1 MKKTLSPAPMMEHVH
16 EKDIVMVCVTR
27 QRTCARL
34 VECGEEIA
42 RARNLPLHIVHA
54 VKTGENFLGNAVE
67 GEALEYL
74 FTAAQLA
81 GGSLAMLRADDVE
94 GTLETYAKAH
104 KAAVLVLGASPSSAE
119 DSFVSQIKRR
129 LPEMQVEIV

>member
-54 VKTGENFLGNAVE
+54 VKTGENFLGNAIE

-94 GTLETYAKAH
+94 GSLETYAKAH
-104 KAAVLVLGASPSSAE
+104 NASVVVLGASPNTSG
-119 DSFVSQIKRR
+119 DSFVSHLQRR
-129 LPEMQVEIV
+129 LPGIQVEIV

>member
-1 MKKTLSPAPMMEHVH
+1 MKKTLSPASMMEHEH
-16 EKDIVMVCVTR
+16 EKHIVMVCVTR

-34 VECGEEIA
+34 VERGEQIA
-42 RARNLPLHIVHA
+42 TARNLPLHIVHA
-54 VKTGENFLGNAVE
+54 VRTGENFLGNAIE

-104 KAAVLVLGASPSSAE
+104 DASVLVLGASPDTSG
-119 DSFVSQIKRR
+119 DNFVTRLQRR
-129 LPEMQVEIV
+129 LPGIQVEIV

>member
-1 MKKTLSPAPMMEHVH
+1 MKKTLSPATMMEHEH
-16 EKDIVMVCVTR
+16 EKRIVMVCVTR

-34 VECGEEIA
+34 VERGEIIA
-42 RARNLPLHIVHA
+42 RERDLPLHIVHA
-54 VKTGENFLGNAVE
+54 VRTGENFLGNAIE

-94 GTLETYAKAH
+94 GTLEVYAKAH
-104 KAAVLVLGASPSSAE
+104 EASVLVLGASPDPSG
-119 DSFVSQIKRR
+119 DNFVSRLERR
-129 LPEMQVEIV
+129 LPGIQVEIV